1 MKTECMPF
9 TAIPH
14 SSRLFLDFLFQYE
27 KVEGFFAHRPQSQAV
42 LEYAR
47 GFAAGYGPTDG
58 TPAAGARL
66 EFPAER
72 RARVADVLE
81 KQNRR
86 WGAADATLASIESF
100 RQGAVAC
107 ISGQQ
112 VGVLGGP
119 LYSVLKAASALQ
131 MAEELTAQGVAAIP
145 VFWLA
150 TEDHDLEEIAS
161 VTIPEG
167 CELEKLTATEQ
178 SSSAAPV
185 GPLPLEAQIEGLVER
200 ATAVLGAG
208 MGERC
213 AARELSRGRE
223 LWLGICAAVYAAHGR
238 DRDWCWSIRWRTSC
252 TRLPSRCSRAA
263 AERAEELDEA
273 LLERGK
279 ALRKAGYHEQV
290 RVTPESTLLFSL
302 EGNRRTVLH
311 RAGDGF
317 MLGAQ
322 RVARREV
329 LERIAAHPEQF
340 SANVLLRPVVQDY
353 LFPTAVYFGGPAEL
367 AYFAQAGVVYE
378 KLLGRTTPVM
388 PRLSAT
394 IISPAMSDLLARYRL
409 SFRDLFHGSAQVCEL
424 LASRVLAPGLQEA
437 LGQTRQSLQKHLEAL
452 RAELQKLD
460 PTLVDAAA
468 RSERKMLYQLSKIG
482 AKAARAELRRNE
494 ALTKDA
500 HRVLTELFPH
510 KELQERVLPGIYF
523 LAQYGPELI
532 SELKKAAAAQCPGHQ
547 IIRL

>member
-1 MKTECMPF
+1 MPF

-14 SSRLFLDFLFQYE
+14 SSRLFLDFLFHYE
-27 KVEGFFAHRPQSQAV
+27 EVDGFFAHRPQAPAV

-47 GFAAGYGPTDG
+47 G
-58 TPAAGARL
+58 L
-66 EFPAER
+66 EFPAPR

-81 KQNRR
+81 KQNRS
-86 WGAADATLASIESF
+86 WGADQATLASIERF

-119 LYSVLKAASALQ
+119 LYSVLKAISVLQ
-131 MAEELTAQGVAAIP
+131 MAEELTAKGVPAIP

-161 VTIPEG
+161 ITIPHS
-167 CELEKLTATEQ
+167 CELEKLTATGQ
-178 SSSAAPV
+178 SKSDAPV
-185 GPLPLEAQIEGLVER
+185 GPIPLEPRIEDLVNRATSVLGPGWVSDALRESYRLGESYGSAFAKLFTRLLAGTGLVL
-200 ATAVLGAG
+200 VDP
-208 MGERC
+208 MDD
-213 AARELSRGRE
+213 ELHAIAEPLFS
-223 LWLGICAAVYAAHGR
+223 
-238 DRDWCWSIRWRTSC
+238 
-252 TRLPSRCSRAA
+252 AA

-273 LLERGK
+273 LLERGT
-279 ALRKAGYHEQV
+279 ALRKSGYHEQV
-290 RVTPESTLLFSL
+290 RVTPESTLLFSI

-322 RVARREV
+322 RLPRREV

-340 SANVLLRPVVQDY
+340 SPNVLLRPVMQDY

-394 IISPAMSDLLARYRL
+394 IVSPAMSDLLERYRL

-424 LASRVLAPGLQEA
+424 LASRTLSPELQSA
-437 LGQTRQSLQKHLEAL
+437 LHQTRESLQRHMEEL

-482 AKAARAELRRNE
+482 TKAARAELRRNE

-523 LAQYGPELI
+523 LARYGPELI
-532 SELKKAAAAQCPGHQ
+532 TELKKAAAPQCAGHQ

>member
-1 MKTECMPF
+1 VAE
-9 TAIPH
+9 
-14 SSRLFLDFLFQYE
+14 
-27 KVEGFFAHRPQSQAV
+27 V
-42 LEYAR
+42 LER
-47 GFAAGYGPTDG
+47 
-58 TPAAGARL
+58 
-66 EFPAER
+66 
-72 RARVADVLE
+72 
-81 KQNRR
+81 QNRK
-86 WGAADATLASIESF
+86 WGATEATLASIERF

-131 MAEELTAQGVAAIP
+131 MAEELTAQGIAAIP

-150 TEDHDLEEIAS
+150 TEDHDLAEIAS
-161 VTIPEG
+161 VTIPAG

-178 SSSAAPV
+178 SGSDAPV
-185 GPLPLEAQIEGLVER
+185 GPLALEPGIEALVAR
-200 ATAVLGAG
+200 ATEVLGAG
-208 MGERC
+208 WVSDALRESYRVGESYGS
-213 AARELSRGRE
+213 AFARLF
-223 LWLGICAAVYAAHGR
+223 
-238 DRDWCWSIRWRTSC
+238 
-252 TRLPSRCSRAA
+252 TRLLAGTGMVLVDPLEDELHAIAQPLFTAA
-263 AERAEELDEA
+263 AERAEELDQA

-279 ALRKAGYHEQV
+279 ALHAAGYHEQV
-290 RVTPESTLLFSL
+290 RVTPESTLLFAL

-311 RAGDGF
+311 LAGDGF

-322 RVARREV
+322 RVSRSEM

-353 LFPTAVYFGGPAEL
+353 LFPTAVYFGGPSEL
-367 AYFAQAGVVYE
+367 AYFAQAEVVYE

-394 IISPAMSDLLARYRL
+394 IISPGMSNLLARYRL
-409 SFRDLFHGSAQVCEL
+409 SFGDLFHGSEQVCEL

-437 LGQTRQSLQKHLEAL
+437 LQQTRESLKSHLEEL
-452 RAELQKLD
+452 RGELQTLE
-460 PTLVDAAA
+460 PTLVEATA

-482 AKAARAELRRNE
+482 AKAARAELRRNQ
-494 ALTKDA
+494 ALTQDA
-500 HRVLTELFPH
+500 HRVLTEVFPH

-523 LAQYGPELI
+523 LARYGPELI
-532 SELKKAAAAQCPGHQ
+532 TELKKAAAPQCPGHQ

>member
-1 MKTECMPF
+1 MPF

-14 SSRLFLDFLFQYE
+14 SSRLFLDFLFHYD
-27 KVEGFFAHRPQSQAV
+27 KVAGFFAHRPESRAV

-47 GFAAGYGPTDG
+47 GFAGYGPTDG
-58 TPAAGARL
+58 PLAASAGL

-86 WGAADATLASIESF
+86 WGATAATLASIERF

-119 LYSVLKAASALQ
+119 LYSVLKVVSVLQ
-131 MAEELTAQGVAAIP
+131 MAEELTAKGVAAIP

-150 TEDHDLEEIAS
+150 TEDHDLKEIAS
-161 VTIPEG
+161 VTIPGG
-167 CELEKLTATEQ
+167 CELEKLTATGQ
-178 SSSAAPV
+178 TNSDAPV
-185 GPLPLEAQIEGLVER
+185 GPLALEAGIETLVER
-200 ATAVLGAG
+200 AAAVLGAG
-208 MGERC
+208 WVSDALRESYRVGESYGS
-213 AARELSRGRE
+213 AFARLF
-223 LWLGICAAVYAAHGR
+223 
-238 DRDWCWSIRWRTSC
+238 
-252 TRLPSRCSRAA
+252 TRLMAGTGLVLVDPMEEELHAIAEPLFSAA

-290 RVTPESTLLFSL
+290 RVTPESTLLFSI

-394 IISPAMSDLLARYRL
+394 IISPAMSDLLERYRL
-409 SFRDLFHGSAQVCEL
+409 SFSDLFHGSAQVCEL
-424 LASRVLAPGLQEA
+424 LASRVLAPGLQVA
-437 LGQTRQSLQKHLEAL
+437 LKQTRESLQRHLEEL
-452 RAELQKLD
+452 RAELQKLE

-482 AKAARAELRRNE
+482 AKAARAELRRNA

-523 LAQYGPELI
+523 LAQYGPGLI
-532 SELKKAAAAQCPGHQ
+532 AELKKAASGQCPGHQ